1 MTSTR
6 KGQARLRLVVDNE
19 RGSDGGYRSGR
30 NSWRDMPDAAS
41 TERTRSAGTRPD
53 LRHFCTA
60 WYRTPSLAAKGCSPP
75 PASIA
80 RLTASMRRSLQL
92 TGVIR
97 QQPARVSGLGSMQ
110 LMVAKP
116 EQARI
121 RAQEAF
127 SDELNRQLE
136 LREAPARGRP
146 AWLKKQLKAR
156 VKLDISVTTGQ
167 KWLGG
172 LQIPRGWKLMK
183 LIEAFSLDVE
193 PLMKAGDL
201 VPGDADDDRLATLR
215 QLWPHITDD
224 HDRDALLRMAYRSAG
239 IPVPEIAE
247 APSIPSKKTASK
259 G

>member
-1 MTSTR
+1 
-6 KGQARLRLVVDNE
+6 
-19 RGSDGGYRSGR
+19 
-30 NSWRDMPDAAS
+30 
-41 TERTRSAGTRPD
+41 
-53 LRHFCTA
+53 
-60 WYRTPSLAAKGCSPP
+60 
-75 PASIA
+75 
-80 RLTASMRRSLQL
+80 
-92 TGVIR
+92 
-97 QQPARVSGLGSMQ
+97 MQ

-116 EQARI
+116 DQARI

-136 LREAPARGRP
+136 SREAPVRGRP
-146 AWLKKQLKAR
+146 AWLKKQLKAH
-156 VKLDISVTTGQ
+156 VKLEISVTTGQ

-183 LIEAFSLDVE
+183 LIEAFNLDVE
-193 PLMKAGDL
+193 PLMKAGEL
-201 VPGDADDDRLATLR
+201 VPADADDDRFATLR

-247 APSIPSKKTASK
+247 VISAPPKKTASK